1 MIKILIVGMTE
12 NPGGM
17 ESFVLN
23 YLERLDQSGI
33 HFDFLSNTEKVN
45 TKFIVI
51 KTPLIWLIFTF

>member
-23 YLERLDQSGI
+23 YLERLDQSGL
-33 HFDFLSNTEKVN
+33 HFDFLSNTL
-45 TKFIVI
+45 TQ
-51 KTPLIWLIFTF
+51 P